1 MKNKQEKNY
10 SVADEFKDLDTKVVS
25 AIREILSIT
34 LQIRSPM
41 PSDGIELEFWIG
53 MLETMTMNIE
63 LNTIVKLWLDIFVF
77 CPAPKKQ
84 NVQENDKRFPVKQKT
99 HQNSLP
105 IGQMGEL
112 H

>member
-1 MKNKQEKNY
+1 MKNKQEKDY
-10 SVADEFKDLDTKVVS
+10 SVANEFKDLDTKVVS

-53 MLETMTMNIE
+53 MLETMNIE

-99 HQNSLP
+99 HQNSLR
-105 IGQMGEL
+105 IGQIWEL
-112 H
+112 Q

>member
-1 MKNKQEKNY
+1 
-10 SVADEFKDLDTKVVS
+10 
-25 AIREILSIT
+25 
-34 LQIRSPM
+34 
-41 PSDGIELEFWIG
+41 
-53 MLETMTMNIE
+53 MNIE
-63 LNTIVKLWLDIFVF
+63 LNTIVKLWLDIFDF